1 MGDSSFESGCNTEGT
16 LHISPPRLLLLAV
29 SFISAAALAY
39 EILLMRLFS
48 IIQWHHFAYMM
59 ISLALLGYG
68 ASGTFL
74 TLARGFLLRH
84 FASAFVLNAALFG
97 LSSTACF
104 LFAQTVPF
112 NALELL
118 WDPGEWGH
126 LVLIYVILTPPF
138 FFAANCIGLT
148 YQRYREAIGRTYA
161 ADLSGAGVGALAVV
175 LLLFWVFPLDALVIA
190 SGVGLA
196 AASLAWVALA
206 MRPRALVVLLAIAT
220 AVPWLFV
227 GRSGAEL
234 RPVEYKNLSQTLR
247 ISGAVQI
254 EERSS
259 PLGLL
264 SVVRSPEV
272 PFRHVPG
279 LSLNSPVPVPEQ
291 LGVFTDGDGMSAINR
306 WDGSRDSLGFLD
318 YVPSALPY
326 HLLPPKPK
334 VLVLGAGGGS
344 EVLQAIYHDAE
355 HIDAVELN
363 PDMIDLVSRDFADF
377 AGHVYSH
384 PSVTVHAEEAR
395 SFVAASRKRY
405 DLIQI
410 ALLDAFTTSSAGSY
424 ALNES
429 YLYTIEALQ
438 AYLAHL
444 RPGGFLAVTRWVR
457 LPPRDEVKLFAT
469 AVEAVTRSS
478 RGAPEQRLIWIR
490 GWQTSTLL
498 VKNGA
503 VSDSEIAAL
512 RQFCDERSFDLAYYP
527 GIEAREANLRNRLKE
542 PYFFEAATVLLNP
555 ERDAFIRRYKFEIR
569 PATDDRPY
577 FFQFFK
583 WPLLWEAVRLKGSGG
598 LSLLDMGYPI
608 LIATLVQSAVIS
620 VLLILAPL
628 RILLPRSGGGAG
640 KSLQYQVFA
649 YFFAIGLAFMF
660 TEIVYIQKFILYL
673 GHPLYA
679 VAVVLAGF
687 LVFAG
692 MGSRYAAR
700 IAPHQAGRHI
710 FRAAKMIIAV
720 SAVYALIF
728 PFLFDSSIA
737 LYAPVKVAVVLALIA
752 PLAFFMGMPF
762 PLGLA
767 RLASEA
773 ETLVP
778 WAFGINGC
786 ASVVAAI
793 LATVLAIHVGQLWL
807 LMGAL
812 SLYGV
817 AGFTAAHRH
826 RNGCAVP

>member
-1 MGDSSFESGCNTEGT
+1 MGDSSLESRRDADDT
-16 LHISPPRLLLLAV
+16 LRISPPRLLLLAV

-84 FASAFVLNAALFG
+84 FAPAFVLNAALFG
-97 LSSTACF
+97 VSATACF
-104 LFAQTVPF
+104 LAAQRVPF

-118 WDPGEWGH
+118 WSPGEWGH
-126 LVLIYVILTPPF
+126 LVLIYLILTPPF
-138 FFAANCIGLT
+138 FFAANGIGLT
-148 YQRYREAIGRTYA
+148 YQRYKEAIGRIYA

-175 LLLFWVFPLDALVIA
+175 LLLFWVFPLNALVIA

-196 AASLAWVALA
+196 AASLAWVPLA
-206 MRPRALVVLLAIAT
+206 MRPRALVVSLAAAT
-220 AVPWLFV
+220 AVPWLLV
-227 GRSGAEL
+227 RWSGAEL
-234 RPVEYKNLSQTLR
+234 RPMEYKSLPQTLR

-259 PLGLL
+259 PVGLL
-264 SVVRSPEV
+264 SVVRSSEV

-291 LGVFTDGDGMSAINR
+291 LGVFTDGDGMSTVNR

-363 PDMIDLVSRDFADF
+363 PEMIDLVSRDFADF
-377 AGHVYSH
+377 AGHVYGH

-395 SFVAASRKRY
+395 SFVAASREHY
-405 DLIQI
+405 DVIQI

-469 AVEAVTRSS
+469 AVEALARSG
-478 RGAPEQRLIWIR
+478 RGAPEQRLMWIR

-503 VSDSEIAAL
+503 ISDSDIAAL
-512 RQFCDERSFDLAYYP
+512 RQFCDERAFDPAYYP
-527 GIEAREANLRNRLKE
+527 GIEARQVNLRNRLKK
-542 PYFFEAATVLLNP
+542 PYFFEAATALLSP
-555 ERDAFIRRYKFEIR
+555 DRDSFIERYKFEIR
-569 PATDDRPY
+569 PATDNRPY

-583 WPLLWEAVRLKGSGG
+583 WPLLREAFRLKGSGG

-620 VLLILAPL
+620 ALLILAPL
-628 RILLPRSGGGAG
+628 RVLLPRSGGGSE
-640 KSLQYQVFA
+640 KSLRYQVFG
-649 YFFAIGLAFMF
+649 YFFAIGLGFMF

-700 IAPHQAGRHI
+700 IAPQQAGRHI
-710 FRAAKMIIAV
+710 FRAAKIIIAV
-720 SAVYALIF
+720 SAVYVLIF
-728 PFLFDSSIA
+728 PPLFGLSIA
-737 LYAPVKVAVVLALIA
+737 LPAPIKVAIVLALIA

-767 RLASEA
+767 RLACEA
-773 ETLVP
+773 EKLVP

-786 ASVVAAI
+786 ASVVAAV
-793 LATVLAIHVGQLWL
+793 LATVLAIHVGQFWL
-807 LMGAL
+807 LVTAL
-812 SLYGV
+812 SLYGL
-817 AGFTAAHRH
+817 AGFTAIRRH
-826 RNGCAVP
+826 RNGHTAP